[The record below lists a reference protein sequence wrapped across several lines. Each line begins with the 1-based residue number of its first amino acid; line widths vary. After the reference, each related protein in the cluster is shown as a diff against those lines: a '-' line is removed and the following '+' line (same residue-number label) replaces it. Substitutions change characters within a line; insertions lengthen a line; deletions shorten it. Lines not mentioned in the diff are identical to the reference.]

1 MKQQEMDR
9 IRFIEPRDSANSNQT
24 TLLVWLLIGA
34 FVTVAGGVSLLVQI
48 AQI

>member
-1 MKQQEMDR
+1 MKHQEMDR
-9 IRFIEPRDSANSNQT
+9 IRFIEPEHSANSNLT